1 MSRSKKAAKR
11 LPDGLDPRL
20 TLSTVVKAMKV
31 QEVIGEAGRPL
42 SLAEIA
48 SAAGIDRSAAQR
60 IVHTLEGLGYL
71 QRGEGRSGFRPAQR
85 VLDRCFDFLRMDP
98 LIERATPV
106 LLELRRSTRERVDLS
121 LLDGTMINYAV
132 RLQSKRETFFA
143 TLIGRRLPAVF
154 TSGGRAMMAR
164 MDDTEVD
171 ALLDRSEL
179 KAYTPKTIADRAGIW
194 RKVREARSDGYALVQ
209 EEIQIGEVV
218 LGAAITDREG
228 RPVAAVHIAGSL
240 SQWSP
245 RIFRA
250 QFSPLAMEA
259 TRALSQ

>member
-1 MSRSKKAAKR
+1 MVRSRKAAKK
-11 LPDGLDPRL
+11 PQGGLDPRL
-20 TLSTVVKAMKV
+20 TLGTLVKAMKV

-71 QRGEGRSGFRPAQR
+71 QRGEGRVGFRPAQR
-85 VLDRCFDFLRMDP
+85 VLDRCFDFLRMEP

-121 LLDGTMINYAV
+121 LLDGTMINYAL

-143 TLIGRRLPAVF
+143 TLIGRRLPVVF

-164 MDDTEVD
+164 MADAEVD

-179 KAYTPKTIADRAGIW
+179 KAWTPKTIADRAGIW
-194 RKVREARSDGYALVQ
+194 RKVRQTRAEGYAVVM
-209 EEIQIGEVV
+209 EEIQIGEIA
-218 LGAAITDREG
+218 LGAAITDRDG
-228 RPVAAVHIAGSL
+228 RPVAAVHVAGSL
-240 SQWSP
+240 GQWSP
-245 RIFRA
+245 QDFCA